1 VSLSTLRSPL
11 PWLGGLLG
19 LYLVVPIAAFAAR
32 IAGANHPGFST
43 PGLLSALYVSVVT
56 ATISMAI
63 VALLGIPLAYVLAR
77 SRRRLATIVGLL
89 VQLPLALPPLISGI
103 LLIYVIGPYTTIGRL
118 FGGHLT
124 DSMTGIVLAQTFVS
138 APFVIVA
145 ARAGFA
151 TVDPQLSDL
160 ATTLGHRDASRFWR
174 VSLPLAGP
182 GVRAGLVLGWLR
194 AFGEYGA
201 IVIVAYHPSTLTVFT
216 YNQFSATG
224 LTSTEAPTALAL
236 GVAVVVAIVAA
247 LGARFHPLRRHRG
260 SAPLRPPAAPTAVPR
275 TPVGFDL
282 DVRLGTFHLRLEHA
296 ATSASLAILGAS
308 GAGKSLTMRCLAG
321 LRGGRPGV
329 VRYGTRTVTD
339 IPPEVR
345 RIGYVPQ
352 GSPLFPHLT
361 VRQQVLFGKDADEA
375 LASYW
380 LAQLGIVGLDER
392 LPHELS
398 GGQRQRVALV
408 QALCRRPTVLL
419 LDEPFS
425 ALDAPVRDALRSDLR
440 RLQREAGLST
450 VLVTHDP
457 EEAAYLAEEVIVLG
471 HGHVLQSGA
480 SEDVMSR
487 PASAEVARLVGIRNV
502 HPGRVVSPGVVRVG
516 PVDLALDTGGLA
528 AGTDLLWCIRPEE
541 VQLSETG
548 TYRATVTDAAV
559 IGAVVEFV
567 VRFDDAGPELRARGP
582 RSRIFAPGTRCGV
595 TIPSEAVSLWAKD
608 AVTTDSQLT
617 RS

>member
-1 VSLSTLRSPL
+1 VTSLSALRRPL
-11 PWLGGLLG
+11 PWLGALLG
-19 LYLVVPIAAFAAR
+19 LYLVVPIAAFVAR
-32 IAGANHPGFST
+32 IAGSNNPGFST

-56 ATISMAI
+56 ATISMAV

-77 SRRRLATIVGLL
+77 SRSRLAAAVGLL

-103 LLIYVIGPYTTIGRL
+103 LLIYVIGPYTTIGRA
-118 FGGHLT
+118 FGGRLT
-124 DSMTGIVLAQTFVS
+124 DTMTGIVLAQIFVS

-151 TVDPQLSDL
+151 TVDPQLTDL

-216 YNQFSATG
+216 YNQFSAAG
-224 LTSTEAPTALAL
+224 LTTTEAPTALAL
-236 GVAVVVAIVAA
+236 AVAVVVAIIAA
-247 LGARFHPLRRHRG
+247 LAARFHPLRRHRG
-260 SAPLRPPAAPTAVPR
+260 SAPLRSPEAPTAGPR

-282 DVRLGTFHLRLEHA
+282 DLRLGTFHLRLEHA
-296 ATSASLAILGAS
+296 ATTASLAILGAS
-308 GAGKSLTMRCLAG
+308 GAGKSMTMRCLAG
-321 LRGGRPGV
+321 LRGGRPGT

-339 IPPEVR
+339 IPPEDR
-345 RIGYVPQ
+345 GIGYVPQ

-380 LAQLGIVGLDER
+380 LAQLGIGGLEDR

-408 QALCRRPTVLL
+408 QALCRRPAVLL

-425 ALDAPVRDALRSDLR
+425 ALDAPVRDALRFDLR

-457 EEAAYLAEEVIVLG
+457 EEAAFLAEEVIVLG
-471 HGHVLQSGA
+471 HGHVLQEGA
-480 SEDVMSR
+480 CVDVMSR
-487 PASAEVARLVGIRNV
+487 PASAEVARLVGIHNV
-502 HPGRVVSPGVVRVG
+502 QPGRVLSPGVVRVG
-516 PVDLALDTGGLA
+516 RVNLALDSGTLA
-528 AGTDLLWCIRPEE
+528 AGTEVLWCIRPED
-541 VQLSETG
+541 VQLSEAG

-559 IGAVVEFV
+559 LGAVVEYV
-567 VRFDDAGPELRARGP
+567 VRFDDAGPELRARAS
-582 RSRIFAPGTRCGV
+582 RSTSFAPGAPCGV
-595 TIPSEAVSLWAKD
+595 DVPAEAVSLWAKD
-608 AVTTDSQLT
+608 RATTGPA
-617 RS
+617 

>member
-1 VSLSTLRSPL
+1 MSLSTLRSPL
-11 PWLGGLLG
+11 PWLGALLG
-19 LYLVVPIAAFAAR
+19 LYLVVPIAAFVAR
-32 IAGANHPGFST
+32 IAGSNHPGFST

-77 SRRRLATIVGLL
+77 SRSRLAAIVGLL

-103 LLIYVIGPYTTIGRL
+103 LLIYVIGPYTTIGRA

-124 DSMTGIVLAQTFVS
+124 DSMIGIVLAQMFVS

-151 TVDPQLSDL
+151 TINPELYDL
-160 ATTLGHRDASRFWR
+160 ATTLGHREASRFWR

-201 IVIVAYHPSTLTVFT
+201 IVIVAYHPSALTVFT
-216 YNQFSATG
+216 YNQFSGAG
-224 LTSTEAPTALAL
+224 LTTTEAPTALAL
-236 GVAVVVAIVAA
+236 AVAVAVALIAA
-247 LGARFHPLRRHRG
+247 LAARFHPFRHHRR
-260 SAPLRPPAAPTAVPR
+260 SAPLASPEEPRDSRR

-282 DVRLGTFHLRLEHA
+282 DVRLGTFHLRIDHA

-308 GAGKSLTMRCLAG
+308 GAGKSMTLRCLAG
-321 LRGGRPGV
+321 LRGGRPGA

-339 IPPEVR
+339 IPPEDR
-345 RIGYVPQ
+345 GIGYVPQ

-361 VRQQVLFGKDADEA
+361 VRQQVLFGKGADEA

-380 LAQLGIVGLDER
+380 LAQLGIGGLEDR
-392 LPHELS
+392 LPNQLS

-408 QALCRRPTVLL
+408 QALCRRPDVLL

-425 ALDAPVRDALRSDLR
+425 ALDAPVRDALRFDLR

-457 EEAAYLAEEVIVLG
+457 EEAALLADEVIVLG
-471 HGHVLQSGA
+471 RGHVLQAGTCV
-480 SEDVMSR
+480 EVMTR
-487 PASAEVARLVGIRNV
+487 PASAEVARLVGIHNV
-502 HPGRVVSPGVVRVG
+502 HPGRVLSPGLVRVG
-516 PVDLALDTGGLA
+516 RADLDLDTGGA
-528 AGTDLLWCIRPEE
+528 EAGTDVLWCIRPEE
-541 VQLSETG
+541 VRLSEAG
-548 TYRATVTDAAV
+548 TYRATVTDAA
-559 IGAVVEFV
+559 ILGAVVEFV
-567 VRFDDAGPELRARGP
+567 VQLDDAGIDLRARAS
-582 RSRIFAPGTRCGV
+582 RSAVFPPGSPCGV
-595 TIPSEAVSLWAKD
+595 DIPPEAVSVWAKD
-608 AVTTDSQLT
+608 QTATDQG
-617 RS
+617 

>member
-1 VSLSTLRSPL
+1 VTLSTLRSPL
-11 PWLGGLLG
+11 PWLGALLG
-19 LYLVVPIAAFAAR
+19 LYLVVPVAAFVAR
-32 IAGANHPGFST
+32 IAGSHNPGFST

-77 SRRRLATIVGLL
+77 SRSRLAAIVGLL

-103 LLIYVIGPYTTIGRL
+103 LLIYVIGPYTTIGRA
-118 FGGHLT
+118 FGGRLT
-124 DSMTGIVLAQTFVS
+124 DSMVGIVLAQMFVS

-151 TVDPQLSDL
+151 TVDPELSDL
-160 ATTLGHRDASRFWR
+160 ATTLGHREAARFWR

-201 IVIVAYHPSTLTVFT
+201 IVIVAYHPSVLTVFT
-216 YNQFSATG
+216 YNQFSAAG
-224 LTSTEAPTALAL
+224 LTTTEAPTALAL
-236 GVAVVVAIVAA
+236 AVAVVVATIAA
-247 LGARFHPLRRHRG
+247 LAARSHPFRRHRG
-260 SAPLRPPAAPTAVPR
+260 SAPLASPEEPRSSPR

-282 DVRLGTFHLRLEHA
+282 DVRLGAFHLQLAHA

-308 GAGKSLTMRCLAG
+308 GAGKSMTLRCLAG
-321 LRGGRPGV
+321 LRGSRPGP
-329 VRYGTRTVTD
+329 VRYGTRLVTD
-339 IPPEVR
+339 IPPEDR
-345 RIGYVPQ
+345 GIGYVPQ

-361 VRQQVLFGKDADEA
+361 VRQQVLFGKGADEA

-380 LAQLGIVGLDER
+380 LAQLGISGLEDR
-392 LPHELS
+392 LPHQLS

-408 QALCRRPTVLL
+408 QALCRRPDVLL

-425 ALDAPVRDALRSDLR
+425 ALDAPVRDALRFDLR

-457 EEAAYLAEEVIVLG
+457 EEAALLSDEVIVLG
-471 HGHVLQSGA
+471 RGRVLQAGTCA
-480 SEDVMSR
+480 DVMTR
-487 PASAEVARLVGIRNV
+487 PASAEVARLVGIHNV
-502 HPGRVVSPGVVRVG
+502 HAGRVLSPGLVRVG
-516 PVDLALDTGGLA
+516 QVDLGLDTGA
-528 AGTDLLWCIRPEE
+528 VEAGTEVLWCIRPEE
-541 VQLSETG
+541 VRLSEGG

-559 IGAVVEFV
+559 LGAVVEFV
-567 VRFDDAGPELRARGP
+567 VRFDDAGLELRARAS
-582 RSRIFAPGTRCGV
+582 RSTIFPAGTRCGV
-595 TIPSEAVSLWAKD
+595 DIAREAVTVWAKD
-608 AVTTDSQLT
+608 QAVTD
-617 RS
+617 RN